1 MRSVMNNPI
10 VTFHLYCEILMAVN
24 FNILMVLCNW
34 QVSRASATHLQNL
47 TISVPI
53 TDTQDVEVVI
63 KKQADYDPSFLNY
76 FLQRKLS
83 IAIPGLIL
91 K

>member
-1 MRSVMNNPI
+1 MSVSS
-10 VTFHLYCEILMAVN
+10 V
-24 FNILMVLCNW
+24 
-34 QVSRASATHLQNL
+34 THLQNL

-53 TDTQDVEVVI
+53 TDIQDVEVVI

-83 IAIPGLIL
+83 ISIPGLIL